1 MFWTHLIPGTR
12 RGEDAE
18 GLRNNVGVHE
28 LSRGVM
34 FLASA
39 INILARDLGFLQSA
53 ETDAASLGNGEP
65 IPLMS
70 YGFIE
75 YVSGLS
81 LEGFACL
88 ELGGGRSTQF
98 WAKRMA
104 RVLTLETN
112 ADLARRLGTDK
123 PANLE
128 VTHVEEGRLAQA
140 AGQFGLFD
148 AVIIDAAANRVSCAR
163 MALKILK
170 PGGFIVLDNSDWHP
184 NAARVL
190 RDGDLIQV
198 DFHDFR
204 PAHHY
209 RCATSLFLHREFR
222 PRPRAGRLPLPP
234 IGGKTPTEPNRGDMP

>member
-18 GLRNNVGVHE
+18 GLRNNIGVHE
-28 LSRGVM
+28 LPRGVM
-34 FLASA
+34 FLASVL
-39 INILARDLGFLQSA
+39 NILGRDLGFLQSA

-81 LEGFACL
+81 LTEFDCL

-98 WAKRMA
+98 WARRMR
-104 RVLTLETN
+104 RVLTLETD
-112 ADLARRLGTDK
+112 AELARRLNADK
-123 PANLE
+123 AKNLE
-128 VTHVEEGRLAQA
+128 VIHVEEGRLPA
-140 AGQFGLFD
+140 AAATFGAFD
-148 AVIIDAAANRVSCAR
+148 VVVIDAAANRVSCAR
-163 MALKILK
+163 SALKVLK
-170 PGGFIVLDNSDWHP
+170 AGGFIVLDNSDWHP

-190 RDGDLIQV
+190 REGDLIEV

-209 RCATSLFLHREFR
+209 RCTTSVFLHREFR
-222 PRPRAGRLPLPP
+222 PRPVGDRLPLAPL
-234 IGGKTPTEPNRGDMP
+234 GGKTPSEPNRGDAP

>member
-12 RGEDAE
+12 RGEDAD

-39 INILARDLGFLQSA
+39 ISILARDLGFVQSA
-53 ETDAASLGNGEP
+53 DTDAASLGDGEP

-70 YGFIE
+70 YSFIE

-81 LEGFACL
+81 LSHYECL
-88 ELGGGRSTQF
+88 ELGGGRSTHF
-98 WAKRMA
+98 WAKRMG

-112 ADLARRLGTDK
+112 AELARRLSLEK
-123 PANLE
+123 AANLE
-128 VTHVEEGRLAQA
+128 VLHVEEASLAEA
-140 AGQFGLFD
+140 AGRHGVFD
-148 AVIIDAAANRVSCAR
+148 AVIIDAAANRVACAR
-163 MALKILK
+163 TALKILK
-170 PGGFIVLDNSDWHP
+170 AGGFIVLDNSDWHP
-184 NAARVL
+184 NAARLL
-190 RDGDLIQV
+190 RDADLIEV

-209 RCATSLFLHREFR
+209 RGTTSVFLHREFR
-222 PRPRAGRLPLPP
+222 PRPKGQRLPLPP
-234 IGGKTPTEPNRGDMP
+234 IGGKSPTEPNRGDLL